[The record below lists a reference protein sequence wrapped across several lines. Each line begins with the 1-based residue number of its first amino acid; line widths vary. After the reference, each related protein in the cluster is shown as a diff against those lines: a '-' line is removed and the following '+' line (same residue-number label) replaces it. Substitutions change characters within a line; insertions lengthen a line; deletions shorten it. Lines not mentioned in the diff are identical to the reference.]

1 MNSKPKNWQN
11 YEELARHVLLH
22 FADIVGISSVEV
34 KQRLQGRSGTCWQI
48 DAKGICSDGAGFLV
62 IECKERKSS
71 RLNQRTIAAL
81 AFTVR
86 DVGATGAVIITSIGL
101 QKGAKK
107 VASQLGLHEMYLP
120 KESTFED
127 FVAKCGNRVFH
138 KLPPVQVGCSA
149 SIVSGMVCN
158 QKQGKI

>member
-1 MNSKPKNWQN
+1 MTSKPKSWKS
-11 YEELARHVLLH
+11 YEKLAAHILSH
-22 FADIVGISSVEV
+22 FADIVGISSVEA
-34 KQRLQGRSGTCWQI
+34 KQRLQGQSGTRWEI

-81 AFTVR
+81 AFTVQ
-86 DVGATGAVIITSIGL
+86 DVGAAGAVIVTNIGL

-107 VASQLGLHEMYLP
+107 LTSQLGFHELYVP
-120 KESTFED
+120 KECTFED
-127 FVAKCGNRVFH
+127 FVARCGNRVFH
-138 KLPPVQVGCSA
+138 RLPTEKMSCS
-149 SIVSGMVCN
+149 SSVVSAAVYN